1 MANIYGKL
9 KAVTADGVL
18 ADAEQ
23 IEETATGKSVA
34 VALKDLRRAVQGQID
49 PSVINVDAYT
59 KKETDDKI
67 EALSKKIVT
76 VDPEISDTSENPVQN
91 KAVKSYVDN
100 MRVKVVTKLP
110 DTGEDNLIYAV
121 KKQSLKYI
129 PYEVW
134 YKNQID
140 FNRTYSLYE
149 GRSGIDYYT
158 YIADDGESF
167 SVGDYLS
174 DSLSTTLYEISSNGI
189 IYVLIHNTADDTYIS
204 KKITAEPDFQK
215 PIKDSWRSAFK
226 IKSVADEDIVV
237 KVFDDVVPP
246 VTYETTSKI
255 YLGFILRKTT
265 YVLYTYN
272 SGKWQQLGAKFTSDL
287 VDIDSLKKE
296 IQDLY
301 EKSNYEYTYSSNVV
315 PPFDTIHLG
324 DVVPF
329 NTIHFILDNPEYL
342 YAIVDA
348 DDKLLFGLD
357 KKTGTAVF
365 GVIPEQIE
373 KYVDN
378 KVEEAIKEIKNYIDD
393 KIAEASK
400 TTATGSTTTNNEE

>member
-59 KKETDDKI
+59 KKETDGKI

-121 KKQSLKYI
+121 KKQSLKFI
-129 PYEVW
+129 PKQIWRDGE
-134 YKNQID
+134 ID
-140 FNRTYSLYE
+140 FDRPYSLFE
-149 GRSGIDYYT
+149 GRSGLDYYT

-174 DSLSTTLYEISSNGI
+174 DSLSKTLYEINGNGKSF
-189 IYVLIHNTADDTYIS
+189 VLIHNTADDTYIS
-204 KKITAEPDFQK
+204 KEITAAPGQK
-215 PIKDSWRSAFK
+215 PMITDPWRRPAFE
-226 IKSVADEDIVV
+226 IKSVVDTGVV
-237 KVFDDVVPP
+237 IKVVDDVVPP
-246 VTYETTSKI
+246 VTAESSQKI
-255 YLGFILRKTT
+255 STNGFILRKTT

-287 VDIDSLKKE
+287 MDIDSLKTQL
-296 IQDLY
+296 I
-301 EKSNYEYTYSSNVV
+301 
-315 PPFDTIHLG
+315 
-324 DVVPF
+324 
-329 NTIHFILDNPEYL
+329 
-342 YAIVDA
+342 
-348 DDKLLFGLD
+348 
-357 KKTGTAVF
+357 
-365 GVIPEQIE
+365 GVIKRRETM
-373 KYVDN
+373 VGL
-378 KVEEAIKEIKNYIDD
+378 KENLEFNLDEDLAKTYNVTASKNLTMWLDGELYSLDVYIKNAASSEITVTIPNGYVSNTHSFKMAAGSYVAVTVCYSPDFSKYIVN
-393 KIAEASK
+393 I
-400 TTATGSTTTNNEE
+400 GSALG

>member
-1 MANIYGKL
+1 M
-9 KAVTADGVL
+9 
-18 ADAEQ
+18 
-23 IEETATGKSVA
+23 
-34 VALKDLRRAVQGQID
+34 QGQID

-134 YKNQID
+134 YNNQID

-174 DSLSTTLYEISSNGI
+174 DSLSTTLYKISSNGI

-204 KKITAEPDFQK
+204 KKITASPDEQK

-246 VTYETTSKI
+246 VTYEITSK
-255 YLGFILRKTT
+255 LRFGFILRKTT

-287 VDIDSLKKE
+287 VDIDSLNTKLEKE
-296 IQDLY
+296 IQDVDM
-301 EKSNYEYTYSSNVV
+301 KSNYI
-315 PPFDTIHLG
+315 DKKKG

>member
-134 YKNQID
+134 YNNQID

-204 KKITAEPDFQK
+204 KKITAEPDGQK
-215 PIKDSWRSAFK
+215 PIKDSWRYAFK

-246 VTYETTSKI
+246 VTYEITSK
-255 YLGFILRKTT
+255 LRFGFILRKTT

-287 VDIDSLKKE
+287 VDIDSLNTKLEKE
-296 IQDLY
+296 IQDVDM
-301 EKSNYEYTYSSNVV
+301 KSNYI
-315 PPFDTIHLG
+315 DKKKG

>member
-204 KKITAEPDFQK
+204 KKITAEPDGQK

-246 VTYETTSKI
+246 VTYETTSKLI
-255 YLGFILRKTT
+255 FGFILRKTT

-296 IQDLY
+296 IQDVDM
-301 EKSNYEYTYSSNVV
+301 KSNYI
-315 PPFDTIHLG
+315 DKKKG

>member
-134 YKNQID
+134 Y
-140 FNRTYSLYE
+140 R
-149 GRSGIDYYT
+149 
-158 YIADDGESF
+158 
-167 SVGDYLS
+167 
-174 DSLSTTLYEISSNGI
+174 
-189 IYVLIHNTADDTYIS
+189 
-204 KKITAEPDFQK
+204 
-215 PIKDSWRSAFK
+215 IK
-226 IKSVADEDIVV
+226 
-237 KVFDDVVPP
+237 
-246 VTYETTSKI
+246 
-255 YLGFILRKTT
+255 
-265 YVLYTYN
+265 
-272 SGKWQQLGAKFTSDL
+272 
-287 VDIDSLKKE
+287 
-296 IQDLY
+296 
-301 EKSNYEYTYSSNVV
+301 
-315 PPFDTIHLG
+315 
-324 DVVPF
+324 
-329 NTIHFILDNPEYL
+329 
-342 YAIVDA
+342 
-348 DDKLLFGLD
+348 
-357 KKTGTAVF
+357 
-365 GVIPEQIE
+365 
-373 KYVDN
+373 
-378 KVEEAIKEIKNYIDD
+378 
-393 KIAEASK
+393 
-400 TTATGSTTTNNEE
+400 